1 MTKKG
6 ISPLIASVILIAFVI
21 AVAAIAGNF
30 FTGFTEK
37 QKVTVE
43 TKGGT
48 LIDCSVTRME
58 IDPSSISSSSDG
70 DTISFA
76 VTNMGEEDIT
86 NLKVDVYNGINIE
99 TLTPTLGSGS
109 TTLSK
114 GATEKFTVD
123 PTMNTTFSVDH
134 LYNIKVKT
142 SDCPGIDSEAN
153 CSNSDCTSWKMLG

>member
-1 MTKKG
+1 MIGKKG

-58 IDPSSISSSSDG
+58 IDP
-70 DTISFA
+70 DTINTAASGLNFIA
-76 VTNMGEEDIT
+76 SNLGEEDIS
-86 NLKVDVYNGINIE
+86 NIKIVVFDNASSID
-99 TLTPTLGSGS
+99 TVTASPS
-109 TTLSK
+109 TLSK
-114 GATEKFTVD
+114 STSIKIENGSAFSSVD
-123 PTMNTTFSVDH
+123 PAFAYYIKLTT
-134 LYNIKVKT
+134 T
-142 SDCPGIDSEAN
+142 DCPGVDSQAN
-153 CSNSDCTSWKMLG
+153 CSTWGATGCTKWKLVG

>member
-1 MTKKG
+1 M
-6 ISPLIASVILIAFVI
+6 ILLSFVI

-58 IDPSSISSSSDG
+58 IDP
-70 DTISFA
+70 DTISTTDTSVSFVA
-76 VTNMGEEDIT
+76 TNMGEESVS
-86 NLKVDVYNGINIE
+86 NLKVTVYNGTNIE
-99 TLTPTLGSGS
+99 TVDPDD

-114 GATEKFTVD
+114 GESKKLTATLTSV
-123 PTMNTTFSVDH
+123 NGTTS
-134 LYNIKVKT
+134 YNIKLRT
-142 SDCPGIDSEAN
+142 TDCPGVDSIAN
-153 CSNSDCTSWKMLG
+153 CSDTSFTPVAGCSSWKLIG